1 MSESEIPVNPHGDY
15 HEEDDSKVEE
25 ILDSEVE
32 QATVIPNGM
41 KWIQEAFAAI
51 RMDMQAQGANLQ
63 AQLDLFGTR
72 LAQNLPN
79 MIKQEVDKVSL
90 QRPESVSDAEVQA
103 SILDKISVVSSKI
116 NSMELQLASVEDLG
130 QRTLHTYDKEIEV
143 IKYDQNHLLYQVRC
157 QSESAERESR
167 RVYARFDAL
176 EANLPKMVADV
187 LAARPEA
194 APDEVVPDQAQGY
207 PEAPPRVRQSNRG
220 YRDGRCTWLRSQSC
234 ARTKI

>member
-1 MSESEIPVNPHGDY
+1 MSEELSEANPHGVY
-15 HEEDDSKVEE
+15 REEDDPDDQNQEVNDTV
-25 ILDSEVE
+25 DSEVE
-32 QATVIPNGM
+32 QPIAIPNGFEWM
-41 KWIQEAFAAI
+41 QQVLNNMQRNMEAS
-51 RMDMQAQGANLQ
+51 LQ
-63 AQLDLFGTR
+63 ASLQLQFNAFSTAF
-72 LAQNLPN
+72 AQNLPN
-79 MIKQEVDKVSL
+79 IVKQEVDKNL
-90 QRPESVSDAEVQA
+90 RPESVGDAEVQA
-103 SILDKISVVSSKI
+103 SILDKISEVSSKI
-116 NSMELQLASVEDLG
+116 NSMEVQLASVEDLG

-207 PEAPPRVRQSNRG
+207 PEAPPRVRHV
-220 YRDGRCTWLRSQSC
+220 DLRV
-234 ARTKI
+234 